1 MGDRRNSSVRMRRSD
16 ERRWMQSTAK
26 DKVLRCM
33 HYSQNPIQPV
43 LLRHSRSRWAPETR
57 ACEILRSSRMSV
69 WVFIVRKIPWIMHFF
84 PLQFE
89 IFSHVYALRMISH
102 NSHFP
107 LFSADEFWFCHCI
120 IASQKILNN
129 RCNHEH
135 WRSKIRCDIG
145 HRLLQEACIIKW
157 IYALWYCMPH
167 SYVAEQMGIRNA
179 SQRTDIDC

>member
-1 MGDRRNSSVRMRRSD
+1 MSAGECSQRRRTKSCDACTIHRIQSNLFCYAIHARAELQRHEHVRYC
-16 ERRWMQSTAK
+16 
-26 DKVLRCM
+26 V
-33 HYSQNPIQPV
+33 PV
-43 LLRHSRSRWAPETR
+43 EWAYG
-57 ACEILRSSRMSV
+57 L
-69 WVFIVRKIPWIMHFF
+69 FIVRKIPWIMHFF